1 MKSFLGYL
9 VMLLAVLIPAGMW
22 AQAETTIITESSE
35 PVEDIYLD
43 DVVRKTMIFENRV
56 LPYEALRE
64 ADVPWERRMWRIV
77 DVREKMNL
85 TFTYPLEPFFTI
97 IADAAKSGEI
107 KVFRDESFKEM
118 MTPEEVSGTI
128 AKQDTSL
135 IFNPDTYEDEV
146 VIVNNPVNPEDI
158 KKYRIKEMWFFD
170 KETSRMAVRILGI
183 APVQDYYDEASGS
196 FKYATPMFWVYYPEA
211 RNMLS
216 KHIVFN
222 EENDAAPSTWAD
234 LFEQRRFS
242 SYIYKQSNVLDYRL
256 EDFYTQPEDQVERL
270 MESERIKAELFN
282 WEHDLWTY

>member
-1 MKSFLGYL
+1 
-9 VMLLAVLIPAGMW
+9 
-22 AQAETTIITESSE
+22 
-35 PVEDIYLD
+35 
-43 DVVRKTMIFENRV
+43 MIFENRV

-118 MTPEEVSGTI
+118 MTPEEVAGTI